1 MDGRILQLGRQRVCS
16 ETHIVDLKK
25 TKLNKQKKKTGHLL
39 RGVTQGHELR
49 SLGPY
54 PFLVPVWNLFTDEQY
69 TNVVTKETREE
80 QCSTVPSCS

>member
-1 MDGRILQLGRQRVCS
+1 MDGHILQLGRQRVCS
-16 ETHIVDLKK
+16 ETHTVDLKK
-25 TKLNKQKKKTGHLL
+25 TKKTGHLL